1 MTLSSKLHLIQA
13 AVILIYLS
21 VLHQPSIA
29 AECDIYVLGDCTRA
43 LIPDRAAAVVRAT
56 ESISEA
62 ITKPKPAQR
71 RAAPSTRNAS
81 TQSQRLSSS
90 ARCLEGTWALQ
101 AEPIGSNDFTVN
113 ISINKGGSVYFD
125 GMSMAQNPNAALLM
139 NNNVLDLSYREP
151 AGTMTLRAKL
161 EGETLVGPMTMTKIE
176 RGTLQPPITL
186 NLRGTRLTAA
196 PNGCELKAVI
206 PSAQTRERGSS
217 IADGLSNLSKLYS
230 EGLLTDEEFSAAKR
244 RLLGL

>member
-1 MTLSSKLHLIQA
+1 M
-13 AVILIYLS
+13 
-21 VLHQPSIA
+21 
-29 AECDIYVLGDCTRA
+29 
-43 LIPDRAAAVVRAT
+43 
-56 ESISEA
+56 
-62 ITKPKPAQR
+62 
-71 RAAPSTRNAS
+71 
-81 TQSQRLSSS
+81 
-90 ARCLEGTWALQ
+90 
-101 AEPIGSNDFTVN
+101 
-113 ISINKGGSVYFD
+113 YFD

-230 EGLLTDEEFSAAKR
+230 EGLLNDEEFSAAKR

>member
-1 MTLSSKLHLIQA
+1 MNLSSKLHLIQA
-13 AVILIYLS
+13 AVILICLS

-43 LIPDRAAAVVRAT
+43 LIPERAAAVVRAT
-56 ESISEA
+56 ESVSEA

-71 RAAPSTRNAS
+71 RAAPPKRNAS

-113 ISINKGGSVYFD
+113 ISINKGGSVYFE
-125 GMSMAQNPNAALLM
+125 GVSMAQNPSADLRM
-139 NNNVLDLSYREP
+139 NNNVLNLSYREP
-151 AGTMTLRAKL
+151 DGTMTLRAKL
-161 EGETLVGPMTMTKIE
+161 EGETLVGPITMTKKE
-176 RGTLQPPITL
+176 RGTLQAPITL
-186 NLRGTRLTAA
+186 NLRGTRLTSA
-196 PNGCELKAVI
+196 PHGCELKAPL
-206 PSAQTRERGSS
+206 PSTRTRERGSS
-217 IADGLSNLSKLYS
+217 IAEGLSNLSKLYS
-230 EGLLTDEEFSAAKR
+230 EGLLNDEEFSAAKR